1 MEQEKSLT
9 LSALFTT
16 AINLGTLALIPE
28 ASAVLSACSPALQ
41 RTVEV
46 ALSNIGA
53 SYMTNREKQRV
64 GNTIAYAISIADRN
78 IKVGR
83 PIKQSELNGLE
94 VEALIE
100 SLCRAS
106 AEDAQELKEIAY
118 ASLIGN
124 FAFQDKFDMG
134 ALYTLAK
141 VLKDLSKDEL
151 LLIAALHGQDTTN
164 YEPVYNSL
172 LNNGDLVAG
181 ELVNHFLSLRNHGLT
196 IRPYPFT
203 TNHTIGN
210 TKLSA
215 FGEGLCK
222 LAELE
227 MLDPEDCSHLKGYL
241 DQYVQNANQSK

>member
-16 AINLGTLALIPE
+16 AVNLGTLALIPE
-28 ASAVLSACSPALQ
+28 ASALLSACSPALQ

-46 ALSNIGA
+46 ALSNMGA
-53 SYMTNREKQRV
+53 SHMTNREKQRV
-64 GNTIAYAISIADRN
+64 GHTLAYAIDIADRN
-78 IKVGR
+78 IKAGR
-83 PIKQSELNGLE
+83 SIKQTELKGLE

-100 SLCRAS
+100 TLCRAS

-124 FAFQDKFDMG
+124 FAFQDIFDMG

-172 LNNGDLVAG
+172 LNKEDFVAG
-181 ELVNHFLSLRNHGLT
+181 ELVNHFLSLRNRGLT
-196 IRPYPFT
+196 VRPYPFT

-215 FGEGLCK
+215 FGEGLCE

-227 MLDPEDCSHLKGYL
+227 MLDPEECACLKSHLN
-241 DQYVQNANQSK
+241 QYIQNANQPL

>member
-1 MEQEKSLT
+1 MEHDKTLT

-16 AINLGTLALIPE
+16 AVNLGTLALIPE

-46 ALSNIGA
+46 ALSNMGA
-53 SYMTNREKQRV
+53 THMTNREKQRV
-64 GNTIAYAISIADRN
+64 GNTIAYAIDIADRN
-78 IKVGR
+78 IKAGR
-83 PIKQSELNGLE
+83 PIKQTELKGLE

-100 SLCRAS
+100 TLCRTS
-106 AEDAQELKEIAY
+106 AEDAQESKEIAY

-172 LNNGDLVAG
+172 LNKEDFVAG
-181 ELVNHFLSLRNHGLT
+181 ELVNHFLSLRNRGLT
-196 IRPYPFT
+196 VRPYPFT

-215 FGEGLCK
+215 FGEGLCE

-227 MLDPEDCSHLKGYL
+227 MLDPEECTCLKSCL
-241 DQYVQNANQSK
+241 NQYIQNANQPL